1 MMSSQTKVILPIQ
14 LLLVSLIS
22 LSNCLLHVQKNEIR
36 TFDSLD
42 GLWTFVREPHNGGD
56 IGIGNQWNTLDL
68 EKFNNAT
75 VMPVPCAYNDIGT
88 SSELRD
94 HIGWV
99 WYEKKEFVPLRD
111 RNMRHVLRFASV
123 NYFAVVYVNSEKVTS
138 HTGGHLPFEVDVSS
152 QIKFG
157 AENKF
162 TVAVNNTLS
171 WSTIPQGDFNYQ
183 RVAQRNISG
192 RILSRLPD
200 GAVKNVGNFDFFN
213 YAGILRSVQLVK
225 IPSIHIQNINIVA
238 DHTGSFYFETA
249 ASSLDGVK
257 VEVKMFDSDGN
268 VVYSTNQTKG
278 EGKLENAKLWWPRG
292 MGDPNLYNLE
302 ISLISDGE
310 LVDIYRETFG
320 FRTVTWSDSQIFIN
334 SKPFYCLGF
343 GMHEDFELIGR
354 GFNQAVMTKDLNLL
368 EWMGGNCYRTT
379 HYPYSEERM
388 FENDRRGIAVIV
400 ETPAVGLKGF
410 SKANNNLHVKMLT
423 DMIDRDKNH
432 PSVFAWSL
440 ANEPNTNKKESR
452 AYFKTLVDAAHGI
465 DRTRPVTTVYGPTNF
480 DNDETADLMDFI
492 CVNRYYGWYIDMGYI
507 PWINQ
512 SVYWDISLWRET
524 FHKPIIVTEY
534 GADSIP
540 GLNQEPSVDFSEQY
554 QNEVIQE
561 THHAFD
567 ALHKDHTITGEM
579 IWNFADFMTGMTTTR
594 AVGNHKGVFTRSR
607 QAKISAYTLR
617 NRYLKR
623 FDQSNLEIWD

>member
-1 MMSSQTKVILPIQ
+1 M
-14 LLLVSLIS
+14 
-22 LSNCLLHVQKNEIR
+22 R

-42 GLWTFVREPHNGGD
+42 GLWTFVKEPHNSDD
-56 IGIGNQWNTLDL
+56 IGIKNQWNTLDL
-68 EKFNNAT
+68 EKFHNAT

-88 SSELRD
+88 SAELRD

-111 RNMRHVLRFASV
+111 SNMNHVLRFGSV

-152 QIKFG
+152 KIKYG
-157 AENKF
+157 AENKI

-183 RVAQRNISG
+183 KLNPRNISG

-238 DHTGSFYFETA
+238 EHTGSFVFETA
-249 ASSLDGVK
+249 ATNLDGVK
-257 VEVKMFDSDGN
+257 VEVKMFDADQN
-268 VVYSTNQTKG
+268 LVYSTNQTKG
-278 EGKLENAKLWWPRG
+278 EGKLDNAKLWWPRG
-292 MGDPNLYNLE
+292 MGDANLYTLE
-302 ISLISDGE
+302 VSLISDGN

-320 FRTVTWSDSQIFIN
+320 FRTVSLSDSQMFIN
-334 SKPFYCLGF
+334 TKPFYCLGF

-432 PSVFAWSL
+432 PSVIAWSL
-440 ANEPNTNKKESR
+440 ANEPVTSKKESR
-452 AYFKTLVDAAHGI
+452 AYFKTLVDTAHGI

-524 FHKPIIVTEY
+524 FHKPIMVTEY

-540 GLNQEPSVDFSEQY
+540 GLNQEPAVDFSEQY

-567 ALHKDHTITGEM
+567 ALIKDHTITGEM

-607 QAKISAYTLR
+607 QAKIAAYTLR
-617 NRYLKR
+617 NRYNKKL
-623 FDQSNLEIWD
+623 DQTNLEIW